1 MQELI
6 NQVAQRTG
14 LTPDKAKTAVETVLN
29 FAKTK
34 LPAPIATQLESA
46 LTGGGAGDLA
56 GAAKGM
62 AGSFGT
68 KEGMGGKFGS
78 KE

>member
-6 NQVAQRTG
+6 DQVAQRTG
-14 LTPDKAKTAVETVLN
+14 LAPDKAKIAVETVLN
-29 FAKTK
+29 FAKSR

-46 LTGGGAGDLA
+46 LTGGSLGDLA

-62 AGSFGT
+62 GGSFGT
-68 KEGMGGKFGS
+68 KK
-78 KE
+78 

>member
-14 LTPDKAKTAVETVLN
+14 LAPDKAKIAVETVLN
-29 FAKTK
+29 FAKTR

-46 LTGGGAGDLA
+46 LAGGAGDLA

-62 AGSFGT
+62 GGSFGA
-68 KEGMGGKFGS
+68 KK
-78 KE
+78 

>member
-14 LTPDKAKTAVETVLN
+14 LALDKAKIAVETVLN
-29 FAKTK
+29 FAKTR

-46 LTGGGAGDLA
+46 LTGGGVGDLA

-62 AGSFGT
+62 GGSFGT
-68 KEGMGGKFGS
+68 KK
-78 KE
+78 

>member
-14 LTPDKAKTAVETVLN
+14 LAPDKAKTAVETVLE
-29 FAKTK
+29 FAKSR

-56 GAAKGM
+56 GAAKGLG
-62 AGSFGT
+62 GSFG
-68 KEGMGGKFGS
+68 GKR
-78 KE
+78 

>member
-14 LTPDKAKTAVETVLN
+14 LAPDKARIAVETVLN
-29 FAKTK
+29 FAKSR

-46 LTGGGAGDLA
+46 LTGKGAGDLA
-56 GAAKGM
+56 GMAKGIG
-62 AGSFGT
+62 GSFGT
-68 KEGMGGKFGS
+68 KQ
-78 KE
+78 

>member
-6 NQVAQRTG
+6 DQVAQRTG

-29 FAKTK
+29 FAKTR

-46 LTGGGAGDLA
+46 LMGGGAGNLA

-62 AGSFGT
+62 
-68 KEGMGGKFGS
+68 GGAFGS

>member
-14 LTPDKAKTAVETVLN
+14 LAPDKAKIAVETVLN

-46 LTGGGAGDLA
+46 LTGKGTEDLA

-62 AGSFGT
+62 GSSFGT

>member
-14 LTPDKAKTAVETVLN
+14 LAPDKAKIAVETVLN
-29 FAKTK
+29 FAKTR

-46 LTGGGAGDLA
+46 LTGGGLGDLA
-56 GAAKGM
+56 GAARGM
-62 AGSFGT
+62 GGSFGT
-68 KEGMGGKFGS
+68 KK
-78 KE
+78 

>member
-14 LTPDKAKTAVETVLN
+14 LAPDKAKIAVETVFD

-62 AGSFGT
+62 GGSFG
-68 KEGMGGKFGS
+68 KK
-78 KE
+78 

>member
-14 LTPDKAKTAVETVLN
+14 LAPDKAKIAVETVLN

-46 LTGGGAGDLA
+46 LTGGGAGDFA
-56 GAAKGM
+56 GAAKGLG
-62 AGSFGT
+62 GSFGT
-68 KEGMGGKFGS
+68 KK
-78 KE
+78 

>member
-14 LTPDKAKTAVETVLN
+14 LAPDKAKLAVETVLN
-29 FAKTK
+29 FAKSR

-62 AGSFGT
+62 GGSFGT
-68 KEGMGGKFGS
+68 KK
-78 KE
+78 